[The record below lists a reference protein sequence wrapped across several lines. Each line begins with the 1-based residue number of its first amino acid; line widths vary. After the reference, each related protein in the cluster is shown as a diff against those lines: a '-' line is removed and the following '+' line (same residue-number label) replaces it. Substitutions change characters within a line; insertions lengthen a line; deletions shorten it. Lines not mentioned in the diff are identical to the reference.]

1 MAPKKRTSS
10 GSTKKSSNQS
20 QNLQHQQQSQPS
32 KFGIQHFFERH
43 TQNVLSQKSKPLLV
57 PHNSNSNSFQ
67 IPQENSSVSVPETS
81 RNDGLNL
88 KKCDKD
94 SAVSRDKGYK
104 NVNKSDHIDVT
115 ERFKDRG
122 VGDGKNKE
130 KRVTLKMNDSGG
142 PSQSTPT
149 ENVVTAGSGKEKNQ
163 AEITPELCKSVSVKR
178 LKFSPGML
186 IKQSQDDGG
195 DEVSWRISP
204 VNERLHAVSKQLP
217 EMVKVLADSSRF
229 NSLSIQECSL
239 KKTSPGTERKFEKRL
254 CSPPLKA
261 LDKSLVSSNRAS
273 LRNRN
278 TDHVMDLWETN
289 GNLSCQ
295 SKAEVTNSQSPF
307 QTPPSLTYGSDK
319 PANVV
324 NNNEFSDQLG
334 SRQHKKAL
342 IELLDQ
348 VEDVISVEPKSKEKV
363 AHSHDEPAKPASIVL
378 EDVISVVPKYE
389 EKVASHS
396 HEEPAAIVLEDVI
409 NVEPKCEE
417 KVASRSHD
425 EPAKPAAILQK
436 SAESFCARDQR
447 KESTIYFLVLE
458 VSEKHG
464 QVETSG
470 QQYSFKVL
478 RILNEQSGEE
488 RVLHLRDEWCYS
500 VVAPGDTI
508 HVIGEFDSEGKCE
521 INREKNFLIVHPDV
535 LVSGTRVA
543 SSFSCSRRAVLDERL
558 KSGEY
563 SAAALIGTLLHQMFQ
578 AGLIRES
585 PTQEFLEDYA
595 RIVLQKSLE
604 SLYACGVDENDTHK
618 TLIEAIPKLLNWI
631 RSFQYSEVSEG
642 PSIDF
647 GSEDGV
653 KKIKVLDIEEMA
665 WAPKYGLKGMIDAS
679 LRVNVKFNTSKH
691 NEMIMPLE
699 FKTGKATNGL
709 ATMEHNAQ
717 VMLYTLLMSERYSQ
731 HIGHGL
737 LYYLHTDHTQGITVR
752 RSDLVG
758 LIMRR
763 NELANDLLKTTIT
776 QQLPPM
782 LQSPNMCRGC
792 RHLNVCTVYHKAY
805 GGTTEGSGLGGV
817 FDSLVSHLTIA
828 HTNFLQKWDQLID
841 LEAKE
846 VEVVKKEI
854 WCSQSS
860 KNDFYAS
867 YLSSLVL
874 DTSER
879 TTPTNFC
886 KGNQFTYHFVH
897 RDWTSLGTHQQDGD
911 ALNSYNFPMK
921 KFESSLGNGDYVVLS
936 TEPGGILI
944 ATGVVVDMSCSRISV
959 SLSKRL
965 RLPGSSRTSQ
975 AQDLHQQLWRIHKD
989 EFMGSFA
996 IMRFNLI
1003 QLFLQNDQ
1011 SSHLRKMIVDLE
1023 VPRFDSGCQFSQDPA
1038 ISYIWSEKNLNDD
1051 QRRAILKILTA
1062 KDYALILGMPGTG
1075 KTSTM
1080 VYAVKALLMRGSSI
1094 LLTSYTNS
1102 AVDNLL
1108 LKLKAQGIDFIR
1120 IGRYE
1125 VVHEEVRENCLSMM
1139 DAHGLEEIKQRID
1152 QSKVVAVTCL
1162 GITSPLLS
1170 NKRFDVCIM
1179 DEAGQTTLPVSLG
1192 PLTFAS
1198 KFVLVGDH
1206 YQLPPLV
1213 QSAEARENG
1222 MAVSLFCRLSEA
1234 HPQAICALQSQ
1245 YRMCAAIMALS
1256 NALIY
1261 GNRLRCGS
1269 SQVENAKIKYTT
1281 LPSGPAWMK
1290 EAMNPDRPVVFI
1302 NTDLLLAFETNDRKA
1317 VNNPMEANIIA
1328 EIVRR
1333 LLSRGILEED
1343 IGIITPY
1350 NSQVDLIRQSVS
1362 TSVEIHTIDK
1372 YQGRD
1377 KDCILLSFVRSSENP
1392 RNYVSSLLG
1401 DWHRINVALTRAKK
1415 KLIMVGSCIT
1425 LSNVPLLKLLIE
1437 KVEEQGGILTV
1448 SKKDIAHK
1456 PELKRCS
1463 NLR

>member
-653 KKIKVLDIEEMA
+653 KKIKVCETA
-665 WAPKYGLKGMIDAS
+665 
-679 LRVNVKFNTSKH
+679 
-691 NEMIMPLE
+691 
-699 FKTGKATNGL
+699 
-709 ATMEHNAQ
+709 MEHNAQ